1 MWYSGLGYEERGTVD
16 VAVLE
21 CTFVAQERVQVGAD
35 EFLCVLV
42 RVDEIEEPMGLRSG
56 GDEGL
61 DVGTVAVGEG
71 DLAGLLGERE
81 HVVVEVACVPLHFHE
96 CLGEEFVL
104 GFLGAVAGE
113 GEAEGCGFG
122 LGVGHGFG
130 EGGEEVFGLGRGDGD
145 AVL

>member
-1 MWYSGLGYEERGTVD
+1 MWYSGLRDEERGTVD

-81 HVVVEVACVPLHFHE
+81 HVVVE
-96 CLGEEFVL
+96 
-104 GFLGAVAGE
+104 
-113 GEAEGCGFG
+113 
-122 LGVGHGFG
+122 
-130 EGGEEVFGLGRGDGD
+130 GR
-145 AVL
+145 